1 MIYIKQIIACIL
13 LLHLIRCLHPTGG
26 VLPFA
31 LPKSLKAIV
40 ACFKLHIKCIS
51 DGVPNP
57 DIEFEE
63 AVNDINVNADL
74 PPNPAGHQI
83 RQRLVQRFQ

>member
-1 MIYIKQIIACIL
+1 MIYIKQIITCIL
-13 LLHLIRCLHPTGG
+13 LLHLIRCLHPTEG

-31 LPKSLKAIV
+31 LPKSLKAII
-40 ACFKLHIKCIS
+40 ACFKLHNKCIN

-63 AVNDINVNADL
+63 DLHDINVNADL